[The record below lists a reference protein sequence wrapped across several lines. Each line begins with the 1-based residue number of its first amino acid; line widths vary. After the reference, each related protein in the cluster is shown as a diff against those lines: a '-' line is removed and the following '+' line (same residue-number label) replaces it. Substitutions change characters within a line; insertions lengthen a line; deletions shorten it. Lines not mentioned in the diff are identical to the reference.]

1 MVFTAF
7 FYESESVTVGTE
19 GSHDVG
25 RRTAGEK
32 FALHEIHCRGNM
44 FEELVIAF
52 TEVVQAG
59 LPVGGMGKAILR
71 ALAIAGEKIL
81 TLKALAWK

>member
-1 MVFTAF
+1 M
-7 FYESESVTVGTE
+7 TVGTE

-32 FALHEIHCRGNM
+32 FALHEIHSRGNM
-44 FEELVIAF
+44 REELVITF
-52 TEVVQAG
+52 TEVIQAG

-71 ALAIAGEKIL
+71 ALSIAGEKIL
-81 TLKALAWK
+81 TLKTLAWK

>member
-1 MVFTAF
+1 M
-7 FYESESVTVGTE
+7 TVGTE

-32 FALHEIHCRGNM
+32 LAFHEIHSWGDM